1 MYISIFCIYEFRID
15 AKALYDELSEYRMNV
30 TELDKTIF
38 VYGRIDVLFLPE
50 VIYTLI
56 KYGDAKI
63 TISK

>member
-15 AKALYDELSEYRMNV
+15 SKALYDELAEYKMNV

-50 VIYTLI
+50 IIFILI

>member
-15 AKALYDELSEYRMNV
+15 SKALYDELSDYKMNV

-50 VIYTLI
+50 IIYTLI

>member
-15 AKALYDELSEYRMNV
+15 SKALYDELSDYKMNV
-30 TELDKTIF
+30 TELDKTTF

-50 VIYTLI
+50 IIYTLI

>member
-1 MYISIFCIYEFRID
+1 MFVSIFCIYEFHID
-15 AKALYDELSEYRMNV
+15 SRSLYEEIKEFKMNV

-50 VIYTLI
+50 IIFTLI

-63 TISK
+63 NISK

>member
-15 AKALYDELSEYRMNV
+15 SKALYDDLSDYKMNV

-50 VIYTLI
+50 IIYTLI